1 LRRFE
6 PLGCCV
12 FHSKS
17 YGSRRC
23 DGPTNWAASRI
34 EGDHTIV
41 ARYERRRGD
50 VAARKGPVFDG
61 EIVQR
66 SRENKSE
73 PEEKKGDDKGENDSH
88 F

>member
-6 PLGCCV
+6 PLGCRV
-12 FHSKS
+12 FYRKS

-23 DGPTNWAASRI
+23 DGPRNLAASRI
-34 EGDHTIV
+34 EGDHAIV
-41 ARYERRRGD
+41 ARYEGRRGD

-61 EIVQR
+61 EIVVR
-66 SRENKSE
+66 RRENKSE
-73 PEEKKGDDKGENDSH
+73 PEEEEGDDKGENDSH